1 MVRPSSSAAHAALL
15 LLALAV
21 VRPAAGEAEPP
32 VEANPESPAP
42 TQAQTPAPT
51 LTPTATPTP
60 EPTPAPTTAPTTTAP
75 TAAPTPA
82 PTPAPTAQPTAPP
95 TGKAPQ
101 AACSRQ
107 VAKSQN
113 WLLANFVLFCTT
125 TIDTETLHFDRAGS
139 GRGMRGCERRRC
151 EKERVHA

>member
-75 TAAPTPA
+75 TPA

-107 VAKSQN
+107 VAKSQIGVGH
-113 WLLANFVLFCTT
+113 VLFCFVCTT